1 MNVYVQDDGVY
12 IDFGHGIEEKLDPC
26 AAIVNADGSL
36 TVRFR
41 PSEVTVRAPIDH
53 FRAIPMNAAYLEV
66 LKLQVLRGGLTV
78 AEINQVRPAVAA
90 AIQNWLTTNGFT
102 PGTAP

>member
-12 IDFGHGIEEKLDPC
+12 IDFGDGRENKLDPC
-26 AAIVNADGSL
+26 VALVNADGSL

-41 PSEVTVRAPIDH
+41 SSDVTVRQPIDH
-53 FRAIPMNAAYLEV
+53 FRAIPMGAAYVEL
-66 LKLQVLRGGLTV
+66 LKLAVLRGGLTV

-90 AIQNWLTTNGFT
+90 VIQNWLTTNGFT